1 MSRLQNWATPQHVFD
16 YFNAR
21 YHYDLDLC
29 AEDWSAKCTDY
40 CSLPHRDAFKEP
52 LEGRRVW
59 CNCPYDDIHRW
70 VNLCWVGES
79 GRTPPPD
86 LATLLVPARTDRE
99 WYQNFLRDLPG
110 LDRVRIDYIAGR
122 LKFIPPPG
130 WEGQINP
137 DTGKIQR
144 ATSCE
149 FPCIA
154 ITMGPKLPPEARGH
168 YPCTIPRVVKL

>member
-1 MSRLQNWATPQHVFD
+1 VFD

-21 YHYDLDLC
+21 YRYDLDLC
-29 AEDWSAKCTDY
+29 AEPWSAKCVDF
-40 CSLPHRDAFKEP
+40 CSLPGRDAFKEP

-59 CNCPYDDIHRW
+59 CNPPYDDIQRW
-70 VNLCWVGES
+70 VNLVWCGTS
-79 GRTPPPD
+79 GVTGPPA

-99 WYQNFLRDLPG
+99 WFLNFLRILPG
-110 LDRVRIDYIAGR
+110 LSEVRIDYIAGR
-122 LKFIPPPG
+122 LKFVPPPG

-137 DTGKIQR
+137 KTGLAQR

-154 ITMGPKLPPEARGH
+154 ITMGAALKEPRGH
-168 YPCTIPRVVKL
+168 FPCAIPRMVRL